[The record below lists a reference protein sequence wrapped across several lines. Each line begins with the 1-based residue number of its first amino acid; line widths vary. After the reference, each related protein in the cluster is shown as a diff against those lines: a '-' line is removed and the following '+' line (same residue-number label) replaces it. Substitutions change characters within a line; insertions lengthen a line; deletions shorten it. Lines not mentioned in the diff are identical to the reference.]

1 MRGLPRDRNAIP
13 SPGSRA
19 TARALLTGNVVSLS
33 MVSLLNDA
41 ASEMIYPLLPF
52 FIVGT
57 LGASTAA
64 LGLIE
69 GVAESTSS
77 FVKLAS
83 GYVSDRVRRRKPLV
97 LAGYA
102 IATVAR
108 PLIAA
113 AAAAWHVLV
122 IRFSDR
128 LGKGLRS
135 APRDAL
141 LAESVDPTLRGR
153 AFGVHRAADHL
164 GAVIGPLLGSALLFV
179 VAGRVRLVFAL
190 ALLPGLVSLAII
202 VLGVRERAPDSA
214 PQRDARIDVT
224 QATTS
229 VRGPLARFLAVLLVF
244 SLGNATDA
252 FLLLRAQ
259 ELGVPLSAIPLLW
272 AVHHISK
279 MTWSIPGGALADRV
293 GPRRTIVA
301 GWLVYALSYAGFALA
316 STVWQAWA
324 LFLVYG
330 LFYGL
335 TEAPEK
341 ALIAQLAPA
350 GQRGGAFGA
359 YHFVIGIAA
368 LPASVLFGVLW
379 QQYGAAAAFSF
390 GATLALLA
398 AVLLGLTRAPHRSD

>member
-1 MRGLPRDRNAIP
+1 MRGLPPEQQALPPTGIRV
-13 SPGSRA
+13 
-19 TARALLTGNVVSLS
+19 TARALLRGNVVSLS
-33 MVSLLNDA
+33 VVSLLNDA

-52 FIVGT
+52 FVVGT

-69 GVAESTSS
+69 GIAESTSS

-83 GYVSDRVRRRKPLV
+83 GYISDRVRRRKPLV
-97 LAGYA
+97 FAGYG

-108 PLIAA
+108 PLIGAA
-113 AAAAWHVLV
+113 TAAWHVLV

-128 LGKGLRS
+128 IGKGLRS

-141 LAESVDPTLRGR
+141 LAESVDPALRGR

-164 GAVIGPLLGSALLFV
+164 GAVIGPLLGTALLLV
-179 VAGRVRLVFAL
+179 LAGRVRTVFVL
-190 ALLPGLVSLAII
+190 ALVPGLVSLAII
-202 VLGVRERAPDSA
+202 ILGVRERAGPRPDPHPRA
-214 PQRDARIDVT
+214 VMT
-224 QATTS
+224 QATLS
-229 VRGPLARFLAVLLVF
+229 VRGSLARFYAVLLLF

-279 MTWSIPGGALADRV
+279 MTWSVPGGALADRF

-301 GWLVYALSYAGFALA
+301 GWVVYALTYAGFALA
-316 STVWQAWA
+316 ASSWQAWA
-324 LFLVYG
+324 LFLLYG

-341 ALIAQLAPA
+341 ALVAQLAPT

-359 YHFVIGIAA
+359 YHFTIGIAA

-379 QQYGAAAAFSF
+379 QRYGAAVAFWF
-390 GATLALLA
+390 GAALALLA
-398 AVLLGLTRAPHRSD
+398 AVLLVLVAAPRRSD

>member
-1 MRGLPRDRNAIP
+1 MRGLPTNQTRLGRT
-13 SPGSRA
+13 A
-19 TARALLTGNVVSLS
+19 TRALLTGNVASLS
-33 MVSLLNDA
+33 IVSLLNDA

-57 LGASTAA
+57 LGASATA

-77 FVKLAS
+77 FVKLVS
-83 GYVSDRVRRRKPLV
+83 GYVSDRARRRKPLV
-97 LAGYA
+97 LAGYG

-108 PLIAA
+108 PLIAVA
-113 AAAAWHVLV
+113 TAVWHVLA

-128 LGKGLRS
+128 IGKGLRS

-141 LAESVDPTLRGR
+141 LADSVDPALRGR

-164 GAVIGPLLGSALLFV
+164 GAVIGPLLGSVLLLVF
-179 VAGRVRLVFAL
+179 AGRVRTVFAL
-190 ALLPGLVSLAII
+190 AFVPGLVSLAII
-202 VLGVRERAPDSA
+202 VFGVREHAAPATPERAPTTDPAGALSA
-214 PQRDARIDVT
+214 
-224 QATTS
+224 
-229 VRGPLARFLAVLLVF
+229 VRGSLARFLGVLLLF

-272 AVHHISK
+272 AVHHVSK
-279 MTWSIPGGALADRV
+279 MTWSVPGGALADRF

-301 GWLVYALSYAGFALA
+301 GWTVYALTYAGFALA
-316 STVWQAWA
+316 SSVWHAWA
-324 LFLVYG
+324 LFLIYG

-350 GQRGGAFGA
+350 ERRGAAFGA

-379 QQYGAAAAFSF
+379 QRYGAPTAFWL
-390 GATLALLA
+390 GATLAALA
-398 AVLLGLTRAPHRSD
+398 SVLLLLSRATRNAD